1 MTEVIYRIVP
11 HDGGYAY
18 RVGDVISESYP
29 TEDQAKAAARDAAR
43 RQRLADAEAEPGET
57 IEYQDETGRWRV
69 ERTGPDDRP
78 DTSVDGP
85 DED

>member
-1 MTEVIYRIVP
+1 MAEVIYRIVP

-18 RVGDVISESYP
+18 QVGDVISESYQ
-29 TEDQAKAAARDAAR
+29 TRDLAEAAARDAAR
-43 RQRLADAEAEPGET
+43 RQRLADEEAAPGET
-57 IEYQDETGRWRV
+57 IEYQDETGRWRA

-78 DTSVDGP
+78 DTRVDGP